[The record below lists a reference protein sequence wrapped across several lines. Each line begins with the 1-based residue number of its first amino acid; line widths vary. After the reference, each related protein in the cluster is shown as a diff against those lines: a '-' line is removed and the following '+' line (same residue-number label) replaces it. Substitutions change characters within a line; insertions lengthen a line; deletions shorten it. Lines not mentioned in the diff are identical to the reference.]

1 MLEPQKRA
9 PETSPRNESD
19 QRTAG
24 LFIVLEGIEASGKTT
39 QLAMLAEWLERRA
52 IPCIVAREPGGTAV
66 GEAVREVLLHGG
78 HVDPRSELLLY
89 LAARAQLVAE
99 TVRPALAAGRV
110 VLTDRYELS
119 TFAYQGEG
127 RGLPIDDVRTLNAFA
142 TAGLRPDLTI
152 VLSLSRD
159 EAESRLRSRSGGP
172 DRLER
177 AGDGFHDRVAS
188 AYEGLG
194 NSEPGVEIMDGALAA
209 ADVHGA
215 VVRLLQMRFPET
227 FARGT
232 G

>member
-78 HVDPRSELLLY
+78 HVDARSELLLY

-119 TFAYQGEG
+119 TFA
-127 RGLPIDDVRTLNAFA
+127 
-142 TAGLRPDLTI
+142 
-152 VLSLSRD
+152 
-159 EAESRLRSRSGGP
+159 
-172 DRLER
+172 
-177 AGDGFHDRVAS
+177 
-188 AYEGLG
+188 
-194 NSEPGVEIMDGALAA
+194 
-209 ADVHGA
+209 
-215 VVRLLQMRFPET
+215 
-227 FARGT
+227 
-232 G
+232 